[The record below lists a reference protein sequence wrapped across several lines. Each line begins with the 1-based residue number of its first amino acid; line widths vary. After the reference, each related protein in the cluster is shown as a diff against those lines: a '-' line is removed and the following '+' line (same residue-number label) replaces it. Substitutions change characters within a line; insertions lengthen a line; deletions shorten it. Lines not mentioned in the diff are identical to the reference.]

1 VTPLPTAPS
10 ASWLRRAPV
19 GRAAAA
25 ITIAIAALA
34 IIATV
39 LAGHRHAA
47 AIILACTLT
56 TATAAVIAFVH
67 ILAASLAQRP
77 DTLPDSAGIWESDQ
91 EVDDF
96 IRDTYAARSGA
107 AACGLTLAAYQAG
120 ARTTARYPHH
130 GLTGLYYTA
139 LGLAGEAGE
148 IANKVKKIMRD
159 EGETLPDHA
168 RTAIADELG
177 DALWYAAA
185 LAHELGVPLEAI
197 AARNLAKL
205 RDRKQR
211 GTITGSGDRR

>member
-25 ITIAIAALA
+25 ITIAITALA

-56 TATAAVIAFVH
+56 TAAASVIAFVH

-77 DTLPDSAGIWESDQ
+77 NTLPHSAGIWESDQ

-120 ARTTARYPHH
+120 ARTTARYPTR
-130 GLTGLYYTA
+130 GLLGLYYAA

-148 IANKVKKIMRD
+148 TANKIKKVIRD
-159 EGETLPDHA
+159 DSETLTDEA
-168 RTAIADELG
+168 RAAIADELG
-177 DALWYAAA
+177 DTLWYAAA
-185 LAHELGVPLEAI
+185 LAHELGVPLEEI

-205 RDRKQR
+205 SDRQR
-211 GTITGSGDRR
+211 RSAIGGSGDRR